1 MADGEG
7 GVDCRQ
13 PPTLSKPRARC
24 CGLKP
29 AREGARALKVVV
41 TGAAGF
47 IGSHLVEGLVAAGHE
62 VVGVDCFTD
71 YYARADKEANLDSAR
86 ALPGFSF
93 VEADLRT
100 DPLEPILDGADAV
113 VNEAATPGLVL
124 SWDDFERYQSTN
136 LSAVKRLIDASL
148 SVGVAHLVQAST
160 SSVYGAEA
168 TGTEDSPCLP
178 VSPYGVTKLAAEHLL
193 RAHSEVHG
201 LPITILRYFSIY
213 GPRQRP
219 DMAYRI
225 FCERLLQAEPI
236 TVYGDG
242 GQSRSNTYV
251 SDCVAATIAAVTRP
265 ADGSVFN
272 VGGGRE
278 ITLLDAIKVLAR
290 HLEVEPVIEFSPPRL
305 GDQRRT
311 VADISRA
318 TASLGWQ
325 PLVDPEAGLL
335 EEVRWVRSRRNAQH

>member
-1 MADGEG
+1 M
-7 GVDCRQ
+7 
-13 PPTLSKPRARC
+13 
-24 CGLKP
+24 
-29 AREGARALKVVV
+29 KVVV

-47 IGSHLVEGLVAAGHE
+47 IGSHLSEALLDEGHE

-71 YYARADKEANLDSAR
+71 YYARPLKEANLAP
-86 ALPGFSF
+86 ALGQDRFRF
-93 VEADLRT
+93 VDADLRH
-100 DPLEPILDGADAV
+100 DALEPIVAGADVV

-136 LSAVKRLIDASL
+136 LSAVKRLVDACIATG
-148 SVGVAHLVQAST
+148 VGHLVQAST

-168 TGTEDSPCLP
+168 TGDEESATVP

-193 RAHSEVHG
+193 RAHSQAHG

-225 FCERLLQAEPI
+225 FCERLLRGEPI

-242 GQSRSNTYV
+242 DQSRSNTFV
-251 SDCVAATIAAVTRP
+251 SDCVAATTAAVARP
-265 ADGSVFN
+265 GRGEVLN

-278 ITLLDAIKVLAR
+278 IKLLEALAIIADALD
-290 HLEVEPVIEFSPPRL
+290 VEPDVRHEPARK

-311 VADISRA
+311 VADIGRA
-318 TASLGWQ
+318 REALGYEPQ
-325 PLVDPEAGLL
+325 VEPEEGLRL
-335 EEVRWVRSRRNAQH
+335 QADWVRSLLAP

>member
-1 MADGEG
+1 M
-7 GVDCRQ
+7 RI
-13 PPTLSKPRARC
+13 
-24 CGLKP
+24 
-29 AREGARALKVVV
+29 VV

-47 IGSHLVEGLVAAGHE
+47 IGSHLCEALVAEGHE

-71 YYARADKEANLDSAR
+71 YYAREDKEANLAGAR

-100 DPLEPILDGADAV
+100 DALEPLLEGADAV

-124 SWDDFERYQSTN
+124 SWDDFDRYQSTN
-136 LSAVKRLIDASL
+136 LSAVKRLVDASIA
-148 SVGVAHLVQAST
+148 VGLDHFVQAST

-168 TGTEDSPCLP
+168 TGSEDATTLP

-193 RAHSEVHG
+193 RAHSETFG
-201 LPITILRYFSIY
+201 LPLTILRYFSIY

-225 FCERLLQAEPI
+225 FCERMLRGEPL

-242 GQSRSNTYV
+242 RQSRSNTYV
-251 SDCVAATIAAVTRP
+251 GDCVVATIAALGGP
-265 ADGSVFN
+265 ADGSIFN
-272 VGGGRE
+272 IGGGRE
-278 ITLLDAIKVLAR
+278 IELLEAIAILSE
-290 HLEVEPVIEFSPPRL
+290 HLGVAPVIEHREVRR

-311 VADISRA
+311 VADITKARDV
-318 TASLGWQ
+318 LGWT
-325 PLVDPEAGLL
+325 PSVEPEEGLL
-335 EEVRWVRSRRNAQH
+335 REVQWVSARAGRSAGSS